1 MVKIICT
8 ENGDSNRTDVAL
20 SGGMDLVVS
29 QIRLRYQDHL
39 HERAR
44 AGQERR
50 PREFRVKL
58 IRAIASKGTPT
69 WGTEPCEDAT
79 LDAALVRKG
88 AKLTGDDHCRPAAPW
103 HAEGHHQE
111 PAGGDVT

>member
-8 ENGDSNRTDVAL
+8 ENGDNNRTAVAL

-29 QIRLRYQDHL
+29 QIGYAIKAIYTNVHEQDKNAA
-39 HERAR
+39 E
-44 AGQERR
+44 
-50 PREFRVKL
+50 EFRVKL

-69 WGTEPCEDAT
+69 WSTEPCEDAT

-88 AKLTGDDHCRPAAPW
+88 AKLTGDDIADLLRRGTPKDIIKSLLEEMEA
-103 HAEGHHQE
+103 
-111 PAGGDVT
+111 

>member
-29 QIRLRYQDHL
+29 QIGYAIKTIYTNVREQDKNAA
-39 HERAR
+39 E
-44 AGQERR
+44 
-50 PREFRVKL
+50 EFRVKL

-88 AKLTGDDHCRPAAPW
+88 AKLTGDDIADLLRRGTPKD
-103 HAEGHHQE
+103 HHQE